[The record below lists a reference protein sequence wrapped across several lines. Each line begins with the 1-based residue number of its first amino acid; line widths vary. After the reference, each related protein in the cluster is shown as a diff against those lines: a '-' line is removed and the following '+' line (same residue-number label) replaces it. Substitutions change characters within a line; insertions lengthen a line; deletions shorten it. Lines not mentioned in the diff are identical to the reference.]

1 MIKRSQKRVA
11 DYQLTPLLTFYK
23 MRRDTLNQ
31 DLIPRLT
38 SLPTEP
44 TNIIFTGVAGTG
56 KTHRLLELQKQYDE
70 PIEASWE
77 SWRVQQVSHYGWCEV
92 VCAVLLLEDRLM
104 TVPEMMRHPLVVDKA
119 AANKRN
125 ENINQTLWVQ
135 LNKHAHPESVTV
147 NTSQRSANSYFDKT
161 QSSQWFLLDE
171 IKETLRSQLS
181 ELLSLY
187 KEQGKQPDSQELVV
201 SRSCLVSFHQS
212 YGYDE
217 FVEGIR
223 PRIHPQTGQM
233 QYEIQQGAFL
243 ELCAKA
249 SNDPSHRYA
258 MLIDEINRA
267 NTSQVFGELMSVI
280 EPSKRAGAAT
290 PMAVRL
296 AYSGRQFMVPSN
308 VDIYATMNTQDRSLA
323 TLDTAFRRRFEFV
336 TCYPDSSIL
345 IDVEDKAGDRV
356 NLAVLMQALNQRL
369 FTLFGAEAQLGQSY
383 FMGINDM
390 AQLARRLYRQI
401 IPQVIE
407 YIKLSA
413 MPAQIPELL
422 SQVLYGQSN
431 ERHQLAQSFT
441 EVTPPLSLLQRG
453 VESNRQ
459 GAQRSAA
466 AQAQASA
473 PAGLN
478 PDFITAATRNSE
490 LEKETEGANVYL
502 TAKPYQL
509 LYASYLSAQEL

>member
-1 MIKRSQKRVA
+1 M
-11 DYQLTPLLTFYK
+11 
-23 MRRDTLNQ
+23 NQ
-31 DLIPRLT
+31 DLKSDLMP
-38 SLPTEP
+38 LPTEP

-56 KTHRLLELQKQYDE
+56 KTHKLLELQKQYDE
-70 PIEASWE
+70 SIDASWE
-77 SWRVQQVSHYGWCEV
+77 TWRIQQVSHYGWCEV

-104 TVPEMMRHPLVVDKA
+104 TVPEMMRHPLVLDKS

-161 QSSQWFLLDE
+161 ATSQWFLLDE
-171 IKETLRSQLS
+171 MKQTLRSQLS

-187 KEQGKQPDSQELVV
+187 DGQGKQPDSQEFVV

-223 PRIHPQTGQM
+223 PRINPQTGQM

-249 SNDPSHRYA
+249 SNDPNHRYA

-280 EPSKRAGAAT
+280 EPSKRAGGAT

-296 AYSGRQFMVPSN
+296 AYSGRQFIVPSN

-336 TCYPDSSIL
+336 TCYPDSSL
-345 IDVEDKAGDRV
+345 LTQVEDKTADSV
-356 NLAVLMQALNQRL
+356 NLAALMQALNQRL
-369 FTLFGAEAQLGQSY
+369 FALFGAEAQLGQSY
-383 FMGINDM
+383 FMGINEISE
-390 AQLARRLYRQI
+390 LAKRLYRQI

-413 MPAQIPELL
+413 VPVQIPGLL
-422 SQVLYGQSN
+422 AQVLYGESN
-431 ERHQLAQSFT
+431 TGSTLALNDSLT
-441 EVTPPLSLLQRG
+441 SNNSLSLLQTNVASNG
-453 VESNRQ
+453 QESQ
-459 GAQRSAA
+459 WSPAIHG
-466 AQAQASA
+466 QASA
-473 PAGLN
+473 PIGLN
-478 PDFITAATRNSE
+478 PDFIAAATVGSMEAEN
-490 LEKETEGANVYL
+490 LYL

-509 LYASYLSAQEL
+509 LYTRYLSAQE

>member
-1 MIKRSQKRVA
+1 
-11 DYQLTPLLTFYK
+11 

-31 DLIPRLT
+31 DFIPPLISR
-38 SLPTEP
+38 PTEP

-70 PIEASWE
+70 SIESSWE
-77 SWRVQQVSHYGWCEV
+77 SWRIQQLSHYGWCEV

-119 AANKRN
+119 AVNKRN
-125 ENINQTLWVQ
+125 DNINQTLWVQ

-171 IKETLRSQLS
+171 MKETLRSQLS

-187 KEQGKQPDSQELVV
+187 DGESKQHDGQELVV

-223 PRIHPQTGQM
+223 PRINPQTGQM

-243 ELCAKA
+243 ELCVKA
-249 SNDPSHRYA
+249 SNDPNYRYA

-280 EPSKRAGAAT
+280 EPSKRAGGAT

-296 AYSGRQFMVPSN
+296 AYSGRQFTVPSN

-345 IDVEDKAGDRV
+345 IDVEDKKGDSV
-356 NLAVLMQALNQRL
+356 NLAALMQALNQRL

-401 IPQVIE
+401 IPQIIE

-413 MPAQIPELL
+413 MPAQIPGLL
-422 SQVLYGQSN
+422 AQVLYGQHSGDTP
-431 ERHQLAQSFT
+431 LTAASS
-441 EVTPPLSLLQRG
+441 EVIPSLSLLQISFG
-453 VESNRQ
+453 INSQ
-459 GAQRSAA
+459 GSQGPLAA
-466 AQAQASA
+466 HQDQAPS
-473 PAGLN
+473 PTGLN
-478 PDFITAATRNSE
+478 PNFITAATINTDSE
-490 LEKETEGANVYL
+490 KGADVDNLYL

-509 LYASYLSAQEL
+509 LYASYLPTQEL

>member
-1 MIKRSQKRVA
+1 
-11 DYQLTPLLTFYK
+11 

-31 DLIPRLT
+31 DLIPHLT
-38 SLPTEP
+38 ALPTEP

-70 PIEASWE
+70 SIESSWD
-77 SWRVQQVSHYGWCEV
+77 SWRIQQLSHYGWCEV

-104 TVPEMMRHPLVVDKA
+104 TVPEMMRHPLVMDKA

-171 IKETLRSQLS
+171 MKQTLRSQLS

-187 KEQGKQPDSQELVV
+187 EEQGKQQHHSQELVV

-249 SNDPSHRYA
+249 SNDPNHRYA

-280 EPSKRAGAAT
+280 EPSKRAGGAT

-345 IDVEDKAGDRV
+345 IDIKDKAGDSV
-356 NLAVLMQALNQRL
+356 NLAALMQALNQRL

-383 FMGINDM
+383 FMGIKDT

-401 IPQVIE
+401 IPQIIE

-413 MPAQIPELL
+413 MPAQIPGLL
-422 SQVLYGQSN
+422 AQVLYGQGSGGN
-431 ERHQLAQSFT
+431 QLTDSFT
-441 EVTPPLSLLQRG
+441 ELTSSLSLLQMG
-453 VESNRQ
+453 VDPNAQ
-459 GAQRSAA
+459 GLQGSPAMQG
-466 AQAQASA
+466 QAST

-478 PDFITAATRNSE
+478 PDFIAAATLTTE
-490 LEKETEGANVYL
+490 VKKEADVANVYL

-509 LYASYLSAQEL
+509 LYASYLSSQEL